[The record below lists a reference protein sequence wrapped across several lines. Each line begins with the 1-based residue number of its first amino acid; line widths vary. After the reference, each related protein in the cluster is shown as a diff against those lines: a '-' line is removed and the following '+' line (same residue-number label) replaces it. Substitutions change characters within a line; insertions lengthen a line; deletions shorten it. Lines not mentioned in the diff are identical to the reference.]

1 MVVVGPSGDGN
12 AISRSQSAPSRTNFM
27 RAMALVVHSSETL
40 SSGSCLVEKRQ
51 QKLVNNLLQ
60 EAVITHGTRFSK
72 VLDHWLR
79 FNFFTLKHPLPVLP
93 SFDAPKDRDGICHV
107 AQKNRRKSM
116 SDEDVEG
123 SPDSAAKK
131 CRSAKTSVFVVPR
144 LVLRPEKYK
153 EMRLEHDGHH
163 LALDEQMVGEFRD
176 KTFQN
181 SAEVG
186 DWLIQRLVDDTT
198 HYQTRRAVGKPRLRG
213 SHAAELSPDPQSVA
227 LKRVLP
233 DAHSIA
239 SMACRASSHSLLTSE
254 LLAPRKGNLE
264 DSGTGTR
271 RGRQEVHAARVQ
283 ILRSVTVP
291 ELHKEGFHA
300 YLTYFGISSH
310 EISGRMF
317 AVLSAG
323 KDFAQFSQFF
333 KFVASLEN
341 EDAWCESNIFFNV
354 VHSCLGN
361 SQDIVDLRS
370 LETDIWN
377 FFCPAEQLRLER
389 ASERGQVR
397 LMSDIIQMLAFNKR
411 DGFAH
416 YQSRCPAAFKLIVR
430 LLFPLAN
437 EGLKF
442 IDEKLHL
449 TKRNLRSDELQGRM
463 EIMSLRQKQT
473 KDESERRKRLEAF
486 FRATAKI
493 QRIAHLTR
501 MSVAKRS
508 LMSGLVTQ
516 LMLTSTT
523 RSEYVLI
530 L

>member
-116 SDEDVEG
+116 SDEDESLIYG
-123 SPDSAAKK
+123 
-131 CRSAKTSVFVVPR
+131 
-144 LVLRPEKYK
+144 PEKYK